1 MKKIQLAKLG
11 IYAVIDTSTLL
22 RTSRTTCGE
31 RSRTI
36 DRAACGKKS
45 LLTLAEGCVQAGV
58 KIIQLRDKTED
69 VQGFY
74 RNAQIIREITKGKAL
89 FIINDRSDIAKLVNA
104 DGLHIGTDDLPV
116 EAVRKLLG
124 PGAIIGKSCHSLKQ
138 AILAQKEGADYIS
151 IGPIFTTPT
160 KPNYPAVG
168 LALLKKV
175 LSLVSLPVTAI
186 GGIDKN
192 NIGLVRAAG
201 VKNIAVV
208 RAICEAGNIEKAI
221 NDLKSEM
228 RNINL
233 TSNL

>member
-11 IYAVIDTSTLL
+11 IYAVIDTLTLL
-22 RTSRTTCGE
+22 RTSRT
-31 RSRTI
+31 I
-36 DRAACGKKS
+36 DRATCGKKS
-45 LLTLAEGCVQAGV
+45 LLTLAEACVKAGV

-124 PGAIIGKSCHSLKQ
+124 PGPIIGKSCHSLKQ

-175 LSLVSLPVTAI
+175 LSRVSLPVTAI

-192 NIGLVRAAG
+192 NIGLVREAG

-208 RAICEAGNIEKAI
+208 RAICEARNIEKAI
-221 NDLKSEM
+221 DDLKSEM